1 MRRDKN
7 REREREREREKLY
20 ITCKIIDT
28 FRKSNLL

>member
-7 REREREREREKLY
+7 REREREREKLY